1 MAALK
6 PGDLVVVT
14 KSEEAKEEIRVAARR
29 EVAMAGQ
36 RLGMTRKG
44 EAARD
49 HPDVRPRVTK
59 EMVRMVVEE

>member
-1 MAALK
+1 M
-6 PGDLVVVT
+6 GVV
-14 KSEEAKEEIRVAARR
+14 ARR

-36 RLGMTRKG
+36 RLGMTPKG